1 MTDNV
6 QILRNAVRE
15 ISLQDL
21 TYVGNLEGK
30 DTFSLTVSNDG
41 LAALEQTEL
50 KLTLLQE
57 EGEDTLVLSHTL
69 DRLEAGSAVTL
80 MLTSE
85 QALDLSQELRFMASV
100 GLQPGETDFSDNR
113 TYLTVAAQKLQDEFP
128 VTETGWQNA
137 AGEAVTELTGETVT
151 FRVNLENLGSDSAK
165 VNLMV
170 ACYDGDGKLMRL
182 VPTQADVTGG
192 DAAIVSAE
200 LQTAQLTGAASVK
213 AFVLDGGHTPLCEAG
228 ILTQKTE

>member
-1 MTDNV
+1 
-6 QILRNAVRE
+6 
-15 ISLQDL
+15 
-21 TYVGNLEGK
+21 
-30 DTFSLTVSNDG
+30 
-41 LAALEQTEL
+41 
-50 KLTLLQE
+50 
-57 EGEDTLVLSHTL
+57 
-69 DRLEAGSAVTL
+69 
-80 MLTSE
+80 
-85 QALDLSQELRFMASV
+85 MAFV

-113 TYLTVAAQKLQDEFP
+113 TYLTVAAQKLQDEFL

-182 VPTQADVTGG
+182 VPAQADVTGG

-213 AFVLDGGHTPLCEAG
+213 AFVLDGAHTPLCEAG